1 MNSTFDAIRIYK
13 QAQAFGIKFDTQ
25 VQIENYIIISELY
38 IQSFQLN

>member
-25 VQIENYIIISELY
+25 VQIENYVIKSELQV
-38 IQSFQLN
+38 QSYQLN